1 MRKILP
7 LSFLLTAALGCSALV
22 FAAPQDGGPAGG
34 GPGGWHGGHRGHHG
48 AFMALKK
55 LNLTDDQ
62 KAQVKQIFQQGFAQ
76 LKPQMQAVRQQRAA
90 FEAMTPD
97 AAGYQQ
103 AATSLAQAEASLTQA
118 RVTQGA
124 TTRAQVYNILTSAQ
138 KAQLATQQAERQ
150 QRMQQWKQQ
159 HAQQQAA
166 SSTQSAQ

>member
-7 LSFLLTAALGCSALV
+7 LSILLTAALGCSALV
-22 FAAPQDGGPAGG
+22 FAAPQDGTPTAGQHA
-34 GPGGWHGGHRGHHG
+34 GWQHGGHRGHHG

-62 KAQVKQIFQQGFAQ
+62 KAQVKQIFKQSFSQ
-76 LKPQMQAVRQQRAA
+76 LKPQMQAVHQQRAA
-90 FEAMTPD
+90 FEALTPD

-103 AATSLAQAEASLTQA
+103 AAASLAQAEAAMTQA

-124 TTRAQVYNILTSAQ
+124 ATRAQIYNILTSEQ
-138 KAQLATQQAERQ
+138 KSQLATMRAERQ

-159 HAQQQAA
+159 HAQQANG
-166 SSTQSAQ
+166 STQSAQ

>member
-7 LSFLLTAALGCSALV
+7 LSLLLTAALGCSALV

-34 GPGGWHGGHRGHHG
+34 AGGWHGDHHGHHG
-48 AFMALKK
+48 EFMGLKK

-76 LKPQMQAVRQQRAA
+76 LKPQAQAVRQQRAA
-90 FEAMTPD
+90 FEALTPD

-103 AATSLAQAEASLTQA
+103 AAATLAQAEASLTQA

-124 TTRAQVYNILTSAQ
+124 TTRAQVYNILTSSQ
-138 KAQLATQQAERQ
+138 KAQLATQKAERQ

-159 HAQQQAA
+159 HAQQAA
-166 SSTQSAQ
+166 GTTQSAQ

>member
-7 LSFLLTAALGCSALV
+7 LSLLLTAALGCSALV
-22 FAAPQDGGPAGG
+22 FAAPQDGAPAGG
-34 GPGGWHGGHRGHHG
+34 AGDWHGGHHGHHG

-90 FEAMTPD
+90 FEALTPD

-103 AATSLAQAEASLTQA
+103 AAASLAQAEAGLTQA
-118 RVTQGA
+118 RVTQSA
-124 TTRAQVYNILTSAQ
+124 TTRAQVYNILTSSQ
-138 KAQLATQQAERQ
+138 KAQLATQKAERQ

-159 HAQQQAA
+159 HAQQAA
-166 SSTQSAQ
+166 GTTQSAQ